1 MTCLAFQDIERHRYF
16 NTNNLWLHL
25 PTLRAT
31 LAANNNELDL
41 PMIRNRKTVDPRD
54 PDSTPVYQLETAMGS
69 ALAVFEGAEAIRV
82 PRARFAPVKKTD
94 DLLAVRSDA
103 YQLTRDFRVV
113 LARERRGRPPAVEL
127 DSSFYRLVDDLDCRF
142 PAGPPSL
149 RECDRLRVEGA
160 FEFGPGVVV
169 RGDVTFRNTSGRCVA
184 VPRGLTVT
192 DAVWPGEETASSL
205 LPEDDGLKAPAL

>member
-1 MTCLAFQDIERHRYF
+1 
-16 NTNNLWLHL
+16 
-25 PTLRAT
+25 
-31 LAANNNELDL
+31 
-41 PMIRNRKTVDPRD
+41 MIRNRKTVDPRD
-54 PDSTPVYQLETAMGS
+54 PASTPVYQVETAMGS
-69 ALAVFEGAEAIRV
+69 ALAVFKGAEAIRV

-149 RECDRLRVEGA
+149 RERDRLRVEGA

-192 DAVWPGEETASSL
+192 DAVWPE
-205 LPEDDGLKAPAL
+205 